1 MQRVDLPR
9 WRPKSDG
16 ERPSGRPNE
25 FHSLGVRVALPH
37 ERLAIHG
44 SEQIAH
50 VRSAVARGR
59 EIDGRQQARIDVF
72 VALQPQPEPLP
83 FEHDLIRIGRHAV
96 VWQPASQSA
105 VSLEVAI
112 QASPYSGRILNSR

>member
-1 MQRVDLPR
+1 MV
-9 WRPKSDG
+9 
-16 ERPSGRPNE
+16 SGRPDARMSSTALVYA
-25 FHSLGVRVALPH
+25 SLSPH

-50 VRSAVARGR
+50 VRSAIARGR

-112 QASPYSGRILNSR
+112 PQSRILK

>member
-105 VSLEVAI
+105 VK
-112 QASPYSGRILNSR
+112 SPYVYSSTYTGRIFNY